1 MIKLS
6 IFIIT
11 LILSVNVIAQS
22 ITIQDYKVIYNPYNN
37 STDKL
42 TILNINNDTLT
53 TVRNAEICIKK
64 VEEYCDCSINDN
76 IKYLFYLLNR
86 ERYDTSLIFNNNK

>member
-1 MIKLS
+1 MKILF

-22 ITIQDYKVIYNPYNN
+22 ITIQDYKVVYDNN
-37 STDKL
+37 TEKL

-53 TVRNAEICIKK
+53 IVRNAELCIRK
-64 VEEYCDCSINDN
+64 VEEYCDCNINDN
-76 IKYLFYLLNR
+76 IKYQFYILNR
-86 ERYDTSLIFNNNK
+86 ERYDTNIIFNNNK